1 MRDALIALALVGA
14 VGFMSYKTGYNR
26 AQSYYVARIEQTERA
41 LKEVLQRS
49 SFALREL
56 SQEVGL
62 GDDRDFAVL
71 QEIINASNAAGDI
84 CRVALDRL
92 RPLDAISP

>member
-1 MRDALIALALVGA
+1 MKDAIIVLVLVGA
-14 VGFMSYKTGYNR
+14 VGFLSYKTGYNR

-49 SFALREL
+49 SHELAEL
-56 SQEVGL
+56 SQEVGQ

-71 QEIINASNAAGDI
+71 QEIINASATAGDV
-84 CRVALDRL
+84 CRVSVDSL
-92 RPLDAISP
+92 RALDAIAP